1 MTLLGDVENKF
12 LRMAAKSITQ
22 HIKDLNPPA
31 WIIEM
36 MSRITKGDL
45 GLSAETLGHGLE
57 CREYDPMM
65 RRLLEEGR
73 ITMMDIANPCPIER
87 WRRFVLSPGTKVEGG
102 TLYSTSIKYMDAYI
116 RVPYTKD
123 AVRDLL
129 AIGVELIMGIKG
141 DKAVLLLVATLKCA
155 SEVAKHFK
163 ASFGD
168 TPSDVMVAET
178 SHEYVYSARELV
190 PGQIEIRI
198 VNETANDIK

>member
-1 MTLLGDVENKF
+1 
-12 LRMAAKSITQ
+12 MAAKSITQ
-22 HIKDLNPPA
+22 YLKDSNSPA
-31 WIIEM
+31 WIDEM

-45 GLSAETLGHGLE
+45 VLSAATLGLGHE

-65 RRLLEEGR
+65 HSLLADGM

-87 WRRFVLSPGTKVEGG
+87 WRRFALRPGTKVEGG
-102 TLYSTSIKYMDAYI
+102 TLYPTSIKYMDAYI

-155 SEVAKHFK
+155 TEVAKHFE

-198 VNETANDIK
+198 VNEMANDIK